1 MALTTAR
8 QRVVGAVLVCAAV
21 VSGCSSGSSN
31 GSSTSGPSRSSTVA
45 STTATPSTPSSTTS
59 TTSSPSTTT
68 TTSGSVA
75 TTSTVPD
82 PIVRGLGSI
91 PTVPLPSTTAPN
103 PNLRPHGPA
112 DQPIIDAYVT
122 YLTAWAEANSQN
134 PIDPN
139 STLLNGL
146 LDADFERFTRADMED
161 RRNHGQVLNVAGGV
175 TLRPHVVAD
184 ARSETEAIVF
194 DCQLDGTYW
203 SNAAT
208 GEPLPGET
216 VTVHQLGASARM
228 VLRNGRWIVLTAGPE
243 GAACL
248 PE

>member
-1 MALTTAR
+1 MTTVR
-8 QRVVGAVLVCAAV
+8 RRVVGAVMACVAV
-21 VSGCSSGSSN
+21 VAGCSSGSST
-31 GSSTSGPSRSSTVA
+31 GSSTSGPSSSSSSTAASTTTTTTSPSSTVA
-45 STTATPSTPSSTTS
+45 STT
-59 TTSSPSTTT
+59 
-68 TTSGSVA
+68 TTSGSVV

-82 PIVRGLGSI
+82 PIVRGLGPI

-103 PNLRPHGPA
+103 PNLRPHAPA

-139 STLLNGL
+139 SALLNGL

-161 RRNHGQVLNVAGGV
+161 RRSRGQVLNVAGGV
-175 TLRPHVVAD
+175 TLRPYVVAD
-184 ARSETEAIVF
+184 PRSETEAIVF

-228 VLRNGRWIVLTAGPE
+228 VLRDGRWIVLTAGPE